1 MAINLIK
8 EKLEKQLELLKELE
22 QSIEA
27 EKYRY
32 VVKYEHHFGNSTE
45 IYSLYDRD
53 VDDIIKVDRL
63 SRILS
68 WLNVRN
74 IPIEQVKIIHENG
87 NN

>member
-1 MAINLIK
+1 MDINLIK

-22 QSIEA
+22 TSLEA

-32 VVKYEHHFGNSTE
+32 VVKYEHNFGSSTE

-74 IPIEQVKIIHENG
+74 IDQSQVKVIHKNG
-87 NN
+87 KD

>member
-22 QSIEA
+22 LSIEA

-32 VVKYEHHFGNSTE
+32 VVKYEHDFGGSTE

-68 WLNVRN
+68 WLNIRN
-74 IPIEQVKIIHENG
+74 IQPEQVKIIHKNG